1 MFQIG
6 GQEHFNKPNFIALHF
21 LTKYM
26 TSIKFPIFPKNLKF
40 LLITL
45 KGVSAVLLV
54 FHFISLIYFSDIMAE
69 NVNKELDVKD
79 SDIISTVEETC
90 FVNKPEDDIKLET
103 TEVQGKLNNSTFC
116 NLIVLHFKH

>member
-21 LTKYM
+21 LTKYI

-45 KGVSAVLLV
+45 KAASAVLLV
-54 FHFISLIYFSDIMAE
+54 FHLIFSIYFSDRMAE
-69 NVNKELDVKD
+69 NVKKELDVKD

-90 FVNKPEDDIKLET
+90 FVYVPEDDIKLEN
-103 TEVQGKLNNSTFC
+103 TEIQGDHDKFTFS
-116 NLIVLHFKH
+116 